1 MTGDSI
7 NDEILRIKHELAAMH
22 DNDICRIAADAR
34 RRQTRVVTL
43 PPRPFSPNKRLQWS
57 GVKGRV
63 QMASQLPP
71 PPLNRSVRPGQCPT
85 KGDS

>member
-22 DNDICRIAADAR
+22 DNDVCRIAADAR

-43 PPRPFSPNKRLQWS
+43 PPRPFKSEQTVAVERR
-57 GVKGRV
+57 KG
-63 QMASQLPP
+63 ACADGESTPAAH
-71 PPLNRSVRPGQCPT
+71 
-85 KGDS
+85 